1 MAQLIVAMDLPST
14 DKALSM
20 SSVLAGSVKWLK
32 IGLEL
37 FILGGPVLVDKLKGM
52 GYNIFLDLKFYDIP
66 NTVERAV
73 KAAAA
78 IEADMLTLHC
88 QGGRKMC
95 EGAKSAIANMQK
107 KPLLFGVTVLTSFA
121 AGEMPGINEEP
132 RTFATSLAGN
142 AHNWG
147 LNGVVCS
154 GQEVAGIKASY
165 PDLLALC
172 PGIRPAGQASNDQSR
187 VVTPG
192 QAVSSGADFI
202 VVGRPITNNPN
213 PATAAS
219 EILCEMEKAKNK
231 IQ

>member
-20 SSVLAGSVKWLK
+20 SSILSGSVKWLK

-37 FILGGPVLVDKLKGM
+37 FILGGPILVDKLKSM
-52 GYNIFLDLKFYDIP
+52 GFNIFLDLKFYDIP

-95 EGAKSAIANMQK
+95 EGAKAAIANMKK
-107 KPLLFGVTVLTSFA
+107 KPLLFGVTILTSFA
-121 AGEMPGINEEP
+121 AGEIPGINEDP
-132 RTFATSLAGN
+132 RTFATRLAVD
-142 AHNWG
+142 AYNWG

-154 GQEVAGIKASY
+154 GQEVAGIKTSC

-202 VVGRPITNNPN
+202 VVGRPIINNPD
-213 PATAAS
+213 PVKAAS
-219 EILCEMEKAKNK
+219 EILCEMENAK
-231 IQ
+231 I

>member
-1 MAQLIVAMDLPST
+1 M
-14 DKALSM
+14 
-20 SSVLAGSVKWLK
+20 
-32 IGLEL
+32 
-37 FILGGPVLVDKLKGM
+37 
-52 GYNIFLDLKFYDIP
+52 
-66 NTVERAV
+66 
-73 KAAAA
+73 
-78 IEADMLTLHC
+78 
-88 QGGRKMC
+88 
-95 EGAKSAIANMQK
+95 
-107 KPLLFGVTVLTSFA
+107 
-121 AGEMPGINEEP
+121 
-132 RTFATSLAGN
+132 
-142 AHNWG
+142 
-147 LNGVVCS
+147 NGVVCS